1 MTADVR
7 PARAAPGAAGSPP
20 IRFFYS
26 HLHEAIRA
34 ELDAISRLALGLEP
48 DTEGFGARLAA
59 VEERCRFLEQIYKY
73 HSVAEDEVVYPA
85 LESKVKNVTQAYSVE
100 HDDEVELL
108 EQLKQ
113 LLSGLAA
120 QEGAEVVAAVREV
133 ICKLEEVTI
142 TLRKHLAKEE
152 QQLYP
157 LLLQHFSYVE
167 QADLVAQFLC
177 CIPLAA
183 VARVLDWL
191 KPIVPQEEQDQL
203 VDHIREANPDDL
215 LLQLLLMWLDPEQSQ
230 SVPPESDAS
239 SQSSVQIDE
248 PDTLPPI
255 QQIVNVHRSI
265 GQALENLVQ
274 DAQRLLSG
282 KLSAEQVSLLCE
294 KHRFLRAV
302 CWFHMLSEEEVMFP
316 ELGKRKIVNLSSV
329 LSCQAQHKEE
339 VVWFDRLGR
348 LLADVK
354 SSARRGANESAGLLQ
369 EVIECVEKGQLSY
382 CKHMEKEEAEV
393 LPLLQENLCFAEQ
406 CIIVWQTVR
415 MMPLRLLERVMPW
428 LMGQL
433 SEGDAEELLNTLRIG
448 AEGLDVDSAAVQLL
462 SRWAQRGCRSPEP
475 LHKLCTQ
482 DPSHYPNDTCE
493 PKVVKEGS
501 STEADEQARKR
512 RKLLDFGTAGVGGL
526 PVSQPVPSPGH
537 VGDASAAGGARHL
550 RMGPKPIDHIFQFHR
565 ALKRDFRAF
574 ETEVCALH
582 HMLDSGE
589 CNSNNWDQVFQ
600 KLMGRFRFLW
610 SLYQAHSKIEDE
622 VVFPALES
630 KEALVNVCH
639 SYVLDHKQE
648 EELFLGLEKTINMMK
663 PTGDREGLRELA
675 LELNRKCSAI
685 RAALET
691 HVRAEENELWPLFV
705 ENFSEEEQHVLVGSI
720 IGRTGAEVLQA
731 MLPWVSGCFSGEEM
745 DAMKESLKSATRN
758 TMFEQWL
765 EAVGSPI
772 GWKAEFEQPEAESSE
787 KVSPN
792 SDVKGSLVEV
802 AQYLRRN
809 LPDPGQAGEP
819 SGPVAETSEFCP
831 SWEDL
836 FRMNQKQLEA
846 AVRQVSNDDS
856 LEPNRKTYLI
866 QWIMVSKY
874 VVAQQ
879 QLRCKGE
886 AIPDEEVAE
895 EEGNGAHRGATE
907 CSSHHRTFHDE
918 QKGVL
923 GCVHY
928 QRRAALVAPCCSEV
942 FTCRLC
948 HDDKCDHRMNRYL
961 VESMV
966 CMVCGKRQPI
976 GSTCSSCGA
985 SMANYYCSICHLF
998 DDSPQ
1003 GEIYHCPFCNVCRR
1017 GKGLGQDFFHCME
1030 CNACMHMSLFK
1041 RHKCREKCIEGV
1053 CPVCKDNLFDSHQ
1066 PIKELRCG
1074 HFMHSTCFSQYS
1086 RWNYTC
1092 PICSKSMGDMCMYFR
1107 MLDSLLA
1114 SHSMPDQFRDM
1125 TQRILCNDC
1134 GHKGEAPYHFVYHAC
1149 PRCRSY
1155 NTCVL

>member
-339 VVWFDRLGR
+339 
-348 LLADVK
+348 
-354 SSARRGANESAGLLQ
+354 ESAGLLQ

-501 STEADEQARKR
+501 STEADEQA
-512 RKLLDFGTAGVGGL
+512 
-526 PVSQPVPSPGH
+526 
-537 VGDASAAGGARHL
+537 
-550 RMGPKPIDHIFQFHR
+550 
-565 ALKRDFRAF
+565 
-574 ETEVCALH
+574 
-582 HMLDSGE
+582 
-589 CNSNNWDQVFQ
+589 
-600 KLMGRFRFLW
+600 
-610 SLYQAHSKIEDE
+610 HSKIEDE

-648 EELFLGLEKTINMMK
+648 EELFLGLEKLVNTFRHLLPVGKYLAACAQTINMMK

-809 LPDPGQAGEP
+809 LP
-819 SGPVAETSEFCP
+819 GPVAETSEFCP